1 MPGPSTKAV
10 LASCCHVDP
19 QSREYFLVSYHLPLL
34 QTGVM
39 QMPTTKTIDALISF
53 LSFEIEMI
61 KDHNCG

>member
-10 LASCCHVDP
+10 LPSCCHVDP